1 MRNTLRLVMIVLVV
15 TLVSL
20 PAAVRAE
27 SRGKALKRAEKELRQ
42 ANFEE
47 AEKIYRQLIEHDQ
60 KDKEARLGLSFALIK
75 QGKLQDSFEQ
85 AAQVIAADPL
95 SARAHA
101 LLGTSL
107 LRSGEFRNSIEA
119 LYTAVKFNNRESLAI
134 AGLAEI
140 EYFENRSRTAY
151 DWLKRAV
158 QLDPL
163 EPDYYIS
170 LARTCSRL
178 EYYGEAADAYTR
190 FLDVSPKTDTE
201 RRARIRG
208 LIDFYR
214 YLGTT
219 KIHRTTGKEVTTIPV
234 TLVNHRP
241 FIDIGVNG
249 KGTLRFVVDTGAS
262 LSVISDTAAE
272 RLGIKPVARG
282 GNARAIGGTGT
293 FPIVYG
299 LLDTITIGDARI
311 EAVPVYIRT
320 VHSAP
325 DTAEAER
332 ADGYIGLSVLANYA
346 VTLDYQARRMTLD
359 RTPVREELATAK
371 PDQPRP
377 DILNPDLARPDEVK
391 TEAAKPAAAGGVL
404 PADSAYEIPIRST
417 SGGLASAETRL
428 PDMDRPL
435 NFIID
440 TGATVS
446 VVSKAVV
453 KRHQLEALKLPGQK
467 FRVIGA
473 AGIEEGAEALGLST
487 LTVSGLK
494 KENARAL
501 ILDLD
506 AVNET
511 SGFEQHGILGGD
523 YLSHFRI
530 VIDLRRY
537 QFKLTPQ
544 SAAITVAADKQ

>member
-1 MRNTLRLVMIVLVV
+1 MKTALRLLMLSLTVALVCQAA
-15 TLVSL
+15 
-20 PAAVRAE
+20 AAVVLAE

-42 ANFEE
+42 AKFQE
-47 AEKIYRQLIEHDQ
+47 AEKIYRELVERDQ
-60 KDKEARLGLSFALIK
+60 GDKEARLGLSFALIK
-75 QGKLQDSFEQ
+75 QAKFQESFEN

-95 SARAHA
+95 SSRAHA

-119 LYTAVKFNNRESLAI
+119 LYTAVRFNNRESLAI

-140 EYFENRSRTAY
+140 EYFENRSRNAY
-151 DWLKRAV
+151 EWLKRAV
-158 QLDPL
+158 QLDPM

-170 LARTCSRL
+170 LARACSRL
-178 EYYGEAADAYTR
+178 EYYSEAADAYQR
-190 FLDVSPKTDTE
+190 FLDVSPKTDIE

-219 KIHRTTGKEVTTIPV
+219 KIHRTSGKEVS
-234 TLVNHRP
+234 TLPFTQINHRP
-241 FIDIGVNG
+241 FVKVTING
-249 KGTLRFVVDTGAS
+249 KGPLRFVIDTGAS
-262 LSVISDTAAE
+262 LSVISDKAAE
-272 RLGIKPVARG
+272 RIGIKAVARG

-293 FPIVYG
+293 FPITYG
-299 LLDTITIGDARI
+299 LLDSLTIGESKI

-320 VHSAP
+320 VHNSS
-325 DTAEAER
+325 DTPEDEK
-332 ADGYIGLSVLANYA
+332 ADGYIGLSVLANFA
-346 VTLDYQARRMTLD
+346 VTLDYQSRQLTLD
-359 RTPVREELATAK
+359 RTPIREDQTATKTDLGKTDILK
-371 PDQPRP
+371 PDTIRP
-377 DILNPDLARPDEVK
+377 DLD
-391 TEAAKPAAAGGVL
+391 KPAP
-404 PADSAYEIPIRST
+404 PAPPAPGDSFEIPIRST
-417 SGGLASAETRL
+417 SGGLASAETNL
-428 PDMDRPL
+428 PSMDRPL

-446 VVSKAVV
+446 VISKASV
-453 KRHQLEALKLPGQK
+453 KRHQLDGMKLKGET

-473 AGIEEGAEALGLST
+473 AGIEEGAEALGLSA

-494 KENARAL
+494 KKHSRAL

-523 YLSHFRI
+523 YLSHFR
-530 VIDLRRY
+530 VVLDLRRY

-544 SAAITVAADKQ
+544 TSAITVAAEK